1 MYSRRLGLTPSF
13 ASVDMNSLT
22 SKTKSLL
29 ENQFIPAQTVRG
41 ASAVQ
46 SRGMKFDQVK
56 ELFQAMGLLE
66 DKQAIET
73 QYLMIITGRNVS
85 NSQALLD
92 LGSLN
97 TNHQKTSVV
106 VLTFDE
112 KTEVLEACKYVGTS
126 FTSRPATYST
136 LEKAHPSD
144 YLSPGDLEKNR
155 FKQEPVRW
163 NGKPTHKLEQLT
175 AKQNSVLAELAQGY
189 SNKEIA
195 RSLNLSDETVR
206 THLAGIFRRLGVRN
220 RTQATKRYLLDA
232 QAHT

>member
-1 MYSRRLGLTPSF
+1 
-13 ASVDMNSLT
+13 
-22 SKTKSLL
+22 
-29 ENQFIPAQTVRG
+29 
-41 ASAVQ
+41 
-46 SRGMKFDQVK
+46 
-56 ELFQAMGLLE
+56 
-66 DKQAIET
+66 
-73 QYLMIITGRNVS
+73 
-85 NSQALLD
+85 
-92 LGSLN
+92 
-97 TNHQKTSVV
+97 
-106 VLTFDE
+106 
-112 KTEVLEACKYVGTS
+112 
-126 FTSRPATYST
+126 
-136 LEKAHPSD
+136 
-144 YLSPGDLEKNR
+144 LSPGDLEKNR